1 MAKKNVRNMK
11 VCGQNG
17 YKYETIPEKSADD
30 AGFFFHIER
39 DSRKLQETMEKTG
52 SYQCITYEDQNNC
65 YN

>member
-39 DSRKLQETMEKTG
+39 FAK
-52 SYQCITYEDQNNC
+52 ITRDDGKNWELSMHNI
-65 YN
+65 

>member
-30 AGFFFHIER
+30 AGFFFSYRER
-39 DSRKLQETMEKTG
+39 FAK
-52 SYQCITYEDQNNC
+52 ITRDDGKNWELSMHNI
-65 YN
+65 